1 MTRKCLK
8 KKETPACLENLTLS
22 KNFLLPE
29 FKNVG
34 LYPMAVWRRSQ
45 MFLPLYQLPLFLAP
59 AGDGAKW
66 PFQEF
71 GFTSLEVCHL
81 CFEGRTQGAPTDL
94 DKEWQKCDLARIM
107 QKLVSVES

>member
-22 KNFLLPE
+22 KNFLFPE
-29 FKNVG
+29 VKNVG

-59 AGDGAKW
+59 AGMVRNDLSKNLALLLLKCVIFPVKGEHK
-66 PFQEF
+66 E
-71 GFTSLEVCHL
+71 HL
-81 CFEGRTQGAPTDL
+81 LT
-94 DKEWQKCDLARIM
+94 
-107 QKLVSVES
+107 